1 MQGTIK
7 TAAQPKLHRVH
18 DTISRHNKQKKR
30 GTFTCIQ
37 IETVLYKRKHL
48 NCMT

>member
-18 DTISRHNKQKKR
+18 DTISRHNKQKKTR
-30 GTFTCIQ
+30 NVYMYTNWNGT
-37 IETVLYKRKHL
+37 L
-48 NCMT
+48 